1 MTNVKCEIE
10 VTKVTTTEEPKKDDL
25 VSVIL
30 SGLIMLRPPDEN
42 SNLTDEFVPV
52 KITIKGVKQRELL
65 ELNGIGKKGD
75 KKTLELQDDAQIKFG
90 E

>member
-42 SNLTDEFVPV
+42 SNLNDEFVPV